1 MTEQDFIRESE
12 ALGIETGEAAVNA
25 ALAHALGLRYED
37 ALAVHRKNRKQKE
50 RGFEH
55 DKKVDNDR

>member
-1 MTEQDFIRESE
+1 MTEKEFIRELE

-37 ALAVHRKNRKQKE
+37 ALEVERRKAGK
-50 RGFEH
+50 RG
-55 DKKVDNDR
+55 KV